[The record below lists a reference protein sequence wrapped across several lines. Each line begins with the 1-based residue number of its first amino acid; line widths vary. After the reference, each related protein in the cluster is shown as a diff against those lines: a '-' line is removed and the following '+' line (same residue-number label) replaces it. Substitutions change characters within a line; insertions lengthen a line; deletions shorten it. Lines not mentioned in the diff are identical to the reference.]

1 MSEKM
6 MKAVLGVLL
15 AASFCQAQSDMGI
28 DGAKDSQ
35 AEATG
40 TIAVLFGGGFVYSPG
55 FGDFVDDAYVSQG
68 YEDSGL
74 GGWLDLYAG
83 VEYKAMPQVSVIG
96 GCDLML
102 NAVDVVDGTLDETY
116 LNAILNPSLYGQFYF
131 TEARSFYV
139 NGGISLP
146 IPSTGSDYFEYE
158 NNGVGWG
165 AHIGYA
171 SSTGVFRIEVGYVSV
186 PVTAKASA
194 SNPVPI
200 EEEEY
205 DFGGFQ
211 LKAMVGF

>member
-1 MSEKM
+1 MNENL
-6 MKAVLGVLL
+6 MKAVLGIML
-15 AASFCQAQSDMGI
+15 AASFCHAQTDEGI
-28 DGAKDSQ
+28 EGVKDGQ
-35 AEATG
+35 AEATDKV
-40 TIAVLFGGGFVYSPG
+40 AVLFGGGFVYSPG
-55 FGDFVDDAYVSQG
+55 YGDFIDDTYVNQG

-74 GGWLDLYAG
+74 GGWLDLYMG
-83 VEYKAMPQVSVIG
+83 VEYKALPQVSVIG

-102 NAVDVVDGTLDETY
+102 NAVDVSGGALDETY
-116 LNAILNPSLYGQFYF
+116 LNAILNPSLYGQFF

-165 AHIGYA
+165 GHIGYA

-194 SNPVPI
+194 SNPVLI
-200 EEEEY
+200 GEEEY